1 LKKYFIDLGIMNA
14 IAADIAFVV
23 YLGGYN
29 ILDMLVF
36 LLFNECR
43 ILLILGG
50 LFGFLCSGAFYYSLK
65 KIIAG
70 EKSDSGKNMKTGFT
84 LLKVSW

>member
-1 LKKYFIDLGIMNA
+1 MNA

-23 YLGGYN
+23 YLGGHN
-29 ILDMLVF
+29 ILDVLVF
-36 LLFNECR
+36 LLFHECG

-65 KIIAG
+65 KKIAE
-70 EKSDSGKNMKTGFT
+70 EKLDSGKNMKTGFA
-84 LLKVSW
+84 LLKVSL